1 MVRWRWSGRDDEP
14 DPADLPASLQ
24 RRNPRSAAA
33 SGAIPTLPAA
43 GYGPYDIADTPRQA
57 VRRIDLGSLL
67 VPELPGVVYRF
78 EVVGSADDQRVVAVV
93 ADADAVTMRL
103 TVHAAPRGGLG
114 DHVRGELLRSALAA
128 CLTAPQTA
136 SAAEGPFGPEL
147 WAALPA
153 GEPGGAA
160 RCCRSLSVQGP
171 RWLLLAVMTTSADAV
186 SVVPGQ
192 SGAVSSAPDMA
203 VLEDVLHATVVVRG
217 ERAMPAGAALALKL
231 PTEPDLPDGDVDD
244 RGDPDALA
252 DELGRLPPIGAITG
266 DPRRVSYEVIASPA
280 GGLSRNLT
288 TWG

>member
-1 MVRWRWSGRDDEP
+1 MVRWRRSGREDEP
-14 DPADLPASLQ
+14 DPADVPASLR
-24 RRNPRSAAA
+24 RRNSRSAAD
-33 SGAIPTLPAA
+33 SGAIPALPAV
-43 GYGPYDIADTPRQA
+43 GNGPYDIAETPRQA

-78 EVVGSADDQRVVAVV
+78 EVIGSADDRRVVAVV
-93 ADADAVTMRL
+93 ADGDAATMRL

-114 DHVRGELLRSALAA
+114 DQVRGELLRSALAA
-128 CLTAPQTA
+128 CLPAPQTA
-136 SAAEGPFGPEL
+136 SVAEGPFGPEL

-153 GEPGGAA
+153 AEPGGAP
-160 RCCRSLSVQGP
+160 RRCRSLSVQGP

-192 SGAVSSAPDMA
+192 SGAVSSAPMA
-203 VLEDVLHATVVVRG
+203 VLEAVLHATVVVRG

-231 PTEPDLPDGDVDD
+231 PTEPDLPDSDVDD
-244 RGDPDALA
+244 RGDPDELA
-252 DELGRLPPIGAITG
+252 DELGRLPPIGAIIG
-266 DPRRVSYEVIASPA
+266 DPRRVSYEVIAAPA